1 MERSLVRA
9 YVSLCG
15 RQRGRPPPCISQ
27 PLSRDDT
34 FLVVALFRE
43 TGQWCIRRMGN
54 RSMTDFHDRV
64 YRSNSSRKGKGSF
77 PIIFLRRSLSFS
89 LSLEFERYL
98 EMYKS
103 WGKRRMEHPCGEFN
117 EAILLKRAAASFD
130 VYRRR

>member
-1 MERSLVRA
+1 MYSSNGKPFDDRLPRSRLSLEFVPERKRLVPDNLPPSKSL
-9 YVSLCG
+9 
-15 RQRGRPPPCISQ
+15 
-27 PLSRDDT
+27 
-34 FLVVALFRE
+34 
-43 TGQWCIRRMGN
+43 
-54 RSMTDFHDRV
+54 
-64 YRSNSSRKGKGSF
+64 
-77 PIIFLRRSLSFS
+77 S